1 MLKLFFCDLNHRI
14 LRRNKHTETGSHLA
28 RAKVHSCHKHLNVE
42 MDPKQLPHPPRGTTR
57 PSHTHTPICTNTRSH
72 AHAPVLEQTHTHTYT
87 LKPATDCIGLCCC
100 PTRLKR
106 NTPKKS
112 SKKVKILNS
121 IWGEVFSLKPLRAG
135 FNFSASKIQLQVNWN
150 PSPDSTE
157 PF

>member
-1 MLKLFFCDLNHRI
+1 MIWIIASYEETNTQRRGLTWPEQRCI
-14 LRRNKHTETGSHLA
+14 PAISISTLRWTQS
-28 RAKVHSCHKHLNVE
+28 SCHT
-42 MDPKQLPHPPRGTTR
+42 HPVAQPAHRT
-57 PSHTHTPICTNTRSH
+57 HTHTPICTNTRSH
-72 AHAPVLEQTHTHTYT
+72 AHAPVLEHTHTHTYT

-150 PSPDSTE
+150 PSSDSTE